1 MLAAT
6 SATAS
11 SGESAGDRRRA
22 LDDLARLV
30 DDDAETVGRVEAR
43 EMAGPAG
50 AIGLRIYSPLIEAG
64 DNLPGLVFFHGGGWV
79 AGGLDTHDGLC
90 RRLANRAGC
99 RVIAVDYRLAP
110 EHPFPAAIEDGLAA
124 VEWAAAHSGG
134 LGIDLSRLAV
144 GGDSAGGGLA
154 AAVCQLVQA
163 RGGPKIALQLLI
175 CPITDVEGESASR
188 REFAE
193 GYFLSRMAMQ
203 RDLADY
209 RPADVELGDPR
220 LSPLRAP
227 DLGGLPPAVV
237 HVAAF
242 DPFRDE
248 GLAYAARL
256 RQAGV
261 AVTSVVHPGMIHYF
275 YAMPRAIPYALTAAE
290 MIGADVR
297 RMIAGGLPE
306 TLLPAGEGGAQA
318 QPGRVRGYGLSG

>member
-6 SATAS
+6 SATAA
-11 SGESAGDRRRA
+11 SGESPADRRQA
-22 LDDLARLV
+22 LRDLARLV
-30 DDDAETVGRVEAR
+30 DDDAEATGRIEAR

-50 AIGLRIYSPLIEAG
+50 AIGLRVYSPVAETG
-64 DNLPGLVFFHGGGWV
+64 DRLPGLVFFHGGGWV

-90 RRLANRAGC
+90 RRLANRAGG

-110 EHPFPAAIEDGLAA
+110 EHPFPAATEDCLAA
-124 VEWAAAHSGG
+124 VEWAAAHADA
-134 LGIDLSRLAV
+134 LGIDPSRLAV

-154 AAVCQLVQA
+154 AAVCQLVRE

-188 REFAE
+188 LEFAE
-193 GYFLSRMAMQ
+193 GYFLSRVTMQ

-209 RPADVELGDPR
+209 RPADLDLGDPR
-220 LSPLRAP
+220 LSPLRAA
-227 DLGGLPPAVV
+227 DLAGLPPAVV

-256 RQAGV
+256 SQAGV
-261 AVTSVVHPGMIHYF
+261 AVTSFVHPGMIHYF

-297 RMIAGGLPE
+297 RMISGGLLERP
-306 TLLPAGEGGAQA
+306 
-318 QPGRVRGYGLSG
+318 R